1 MNNWVHHDPIYN
13 ERMVHARHG
22 LVVKWCGCMSLRG
35 GSAFAAVV
43 WLGLNIYL
51 TVLSFEARSRM
62 LNVSAGTEFMFELLI
77 FALPAIYSNL
87 NFNAL
92 MVTGVICL
100 LFCLGSLFTLF
111 ALFQNRPPIVRM
123 AHQLTWLA
131 VFAFLTDAFI
141 NIIVFGI
148 LHNDFQ
154 SWCMNRS
161 KGYVDEQ
168 ITAILGNGTQITMNF
183 TPSQDGTDI
192 YNCQKMWEDELKLGI
207 VVWIVFALV
216 YIYWA
221 TCLWSYSQKKKLLEI
236 YTIQMNQQPNVMMNL
251 PPGASKRDADYED
264 DGGKSMAQRS
274 REIYAGLRAILSRN
288 QAQPQINQVKYG

>member
-1 MNNWVHHDPIYN
+1 MNNWVHPDPIMN

-22 LVVKWCGCMSLRG
+22 LLVKWCGCMSLRG

-51 TVLSFEARSRM
+51 TVLSFEARS
-62 LNVSAGTEFMFELLI
+62 
-77 FALPAIYSNL
+77 PIYSDL

-111 ALFQNRPPIVRM
+111 ALFQNRPPTVRM
-123 AHQLTWLA
+123 AHQLTWLC

-148 LHNDFQ
+148 LHGDFQ
-154 SWCMNRS
+154 NWCMDRS

-168 ITAILGNGTQITMNF
+168 ITAILGNGTQITMSF

-236 YTIQMNQQPNVMMNL
+236 YTIQMNNNPNVMMNL
-251 PPGASKRDADYED
+251 PPGASARDVEYED

-274 REIYAGLRAILSRN
+274 REIYSGLRAMLSRN
-288 QAQPQINQVKYG
+288 RAQPQMNPVKYG